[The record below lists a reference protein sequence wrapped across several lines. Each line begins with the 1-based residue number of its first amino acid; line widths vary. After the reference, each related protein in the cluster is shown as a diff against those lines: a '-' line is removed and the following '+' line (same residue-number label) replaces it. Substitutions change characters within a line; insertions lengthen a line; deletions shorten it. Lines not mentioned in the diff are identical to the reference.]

1 MFDGARAD
9 HILSDL
15 VSRYPGKPIIVG
27 EFATDEGAGNAKAQW
42 IGDAYRALLNHPNV
56 VGAVWFNMN
65 KEADWRI
72 ESSPAAEAA
81 FRAAMAEPRIRVSF
95 DVAASTALGSLAAR

>member
-1 MFDGARAD
+1 M
-9 HILSDL
+9 
-15 VSRYPGKPIIVG
+15 
-27 EFATDEGAGNAKAQW
+27 
-42 IGDAYRALLNHPNV
+42 

-81 FRAAMAEPRIRVSF
+81 FRAAMAEPRIRTAF